1 MRRYLFII
9 FFLFANSI
17 SAQIKNPEFKLM
29 LDSIYELTVPL
40 ISVADLIKMDK
51 QNMYILDTREEEEY
65 DVSHLKNARH
75 VGYIWFDMRTI
86 YDIPMDANVV
96 LYCTVGS
103 RSEKIAGKL
112 LAAGYKNV
120 YNLYGGIFEWIN
132 ERNPVYKRNG
142 VQTSEIHT
150 YDKALSRWVDR
161 GSKVN

>member
-29 LDSIYELTVPL
+29 LDSIYELTAPL

>member
-9 FFLFANSI
+9 FFLFANSV

-96 LYCTVGS
+96 LYCTIGS

>member
-1 MRRYLFII
+1 
-9 FFLFANSI
+9 
-17 SAQIKNPEFKLM
+17 M

-96 LYCTVGS
+96 LYCTIGS

-132 ERNPVYKRNG
+132 ERNPVYKLNG

>member
-1 MRRYLFII
+1 MRGYLFII

-51 QNMYILDTREEEEY
+51 QNMYILDTREEVEY

-75 VGYIWFDMRTI
+75 VGYIWFDMRKI
-86 YDIPMDANVV
+86 YDIPMNANVV

>member
-17 SAQIKNPEFKLM
+17 SAQIKNPEFKFM
-29 LDSIYELTVPL
+29 LDSIYELTAPL

>member
-1 MRRYLFII
+1 M
-9 FFLFANSI
+9 SVI
-17 SAQIKNPEFKLM
+17 SG
-29 LDSIYELTVPL
+29 L
-40 ISVADLIKMDK
+40 ICVQL
-51 QNMYILDTREEEEY
+51 
-65 DVSHLKNARH
+65 
-75 VGYIWFDMRTI
+75 